1 MLVPSMEAV
10 ISIEYLGVP
19 NVEMV
24 VKYTV
29 SSSELAQMFLEY
41 LYYNQIGVIMPTL
54 AVSGFFTENQ
64 AEMMLKDLEEA
75 DSLI

>member
-41 LYYNQIGVIMPTL
+41 LYYN
-54 AVSGFFTENQ
+54 
-64 AEMMLKDLEEA
+64 
-75 DSLI
+75 